1 MADYLVFTLA
11 AMIGAMG
18 DLAGH
23 ERRGTHVWPAR
34 SAVLGLL
41 GAATGVRRDD
51 SAGLARLDRLSMAV
65 GQFAQGVAFR
75 DFHTAQTIP
84 AAFGRVDGRAD
95 GLRRAKAAGKLN
107 TVLTQRDYRAGLVH
121 GVALWQDD
129 SGGDLLAELADA
141 LRQPVFTLYFGRKAC
156 PLAMPPVPR
165 RITAD
170 DAITALGHVA
180 LPQFVGAGPWTLG
193 MVAADCD
200 LGQGHSEW
208 RHDVPIDR
216 ARWHF
221 AQRQVHLWHN
231 ADQGA
236 AS

>member
-1 MADYLVFTLA
+1 MTEYLVFTLA

-18 DLAGH
+18 EFAGH

-41 GAATGVRRDD
+41 GAAAGVRRDD
-51 SAGLARLDRLSMAV
+51 AAGLARLDRLSMAV
-65 GQFAQGVAFR
+65 GQFAEGVAFR

-84 AAFGRVDGRAD
+84 ASVGRVDGRAD
-95 GLRRAKAAGKLN
+95 GLRRARAAGKLN

-129 SGGDLLAELADA
+129 GGADLLADLAEA
-141 LRQPVFTLYFGRKAC
+141 LRQPVFALYFGRKAC

-165 RITAD
+165 RIAAD
-170 DAITALGHVA
+170 DVIAALGQVA
-180 LPQFVGAGPWTLG
+180 LPHFAGAERWTLG

-200 LGQGHSEW
+200 MGQGHGEW

-221 AQRQVHLWHN
+221 APRQVHLWRSP
-231 ADQGA
+231 DQGVA
-236 AS
+236 P